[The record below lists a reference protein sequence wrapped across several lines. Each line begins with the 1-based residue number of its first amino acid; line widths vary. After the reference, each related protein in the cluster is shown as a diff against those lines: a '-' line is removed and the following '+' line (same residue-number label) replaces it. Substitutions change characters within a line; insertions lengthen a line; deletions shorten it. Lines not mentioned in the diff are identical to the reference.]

1 MITAWGLTTEEVA
14 KLLSEKLNDPDWL
27 SEASLNAANVAKE
40 FFNVDD
46 LANNVISILEAVLD
60 GKNDQ
65 VYRHSRKLESI

>member
-1 MITAWGLTTEEVA
+1 MIQIGCLT
-14 KLLSEKLNDPDWL
+14 
-27 SEASLNAANVAKE
+27 SLNAANVAKE

-65 VYRHSRKLESI
+65 VYHSSWRAYETDLSI